1 MSTLASIDF
10 VLSVRR
16 YPLSRS
22 AGSLGPRQRR
32 SHARTVPGST
42 RAIPTGRCIEFAL
55 MPKPDELILDIATLV
70 ESGQSNQ
77 MSLTVV
83 TGGTVITGRLAPEAM
98 WRQRVSEVLKDSD
111 RLGEFS
117 SVFDTPVKRDGPPTH
132 LHFHVARIL
141 QGTVGIPETG
151 GMYRVAIEDVSAWT
165 VGDFSYSDH

>member
-1 MSTLASIDF
+1 MS
-10 VLSVRR
+10 
-16 YPLSRS
+16 
-22 AGSLGPRQRR
+22 
-32 SHARTVPGST
+32 
-42 RAIPTGRCIEFAL
+42 
-55 MPKPDELILDIATLV
+55 KPEELLVDVAALV

-83 TGGTVITGRLAPEAM
+83 TGGAVITGRLAPEAV
-98 WRQRVSEVLKDSD
+98 WRQRVSDSD

-117 SVFDTPVKRDGPPTH
+117 SVFDTPAKKDGPPTH

-151 GMYRVAIEDVSAWT
+151 GMYRVAIEDISTWT